1 MMEDAGADFFNQIE
15 EEEEFCCNRVR
26 KCHPLLSSSGILQ
39 PTPLAPPFS
48 SSSSSSSTNLSNPP
62 AAPGNP
68 VQRCPLPPSPSS
80 SSSSLSSSSSSK
92 SNPPAAVPRNPTVSN
107 PNFFHLNVSES
118 ISTKSL
124 GLRPTIIPS
133 LSKDAEETGVMFLLP
148 SSPQVTITT
157 ALSDHSGPNN
167 VAIGTMTVS
176 PSSSNDVIIPPL
188 KCASEIVASVESW
201 QKTMVELVVENEQL
215 RKQVQ
220 HLRKVLDDKETAC
233 QSAGKTRELC
243 LDEEANNNFGL
254 KTHLSRDDDDEVH
267 ICSLKRD
274 FTKDLHTQQQEAFSG
289 REHLKLSSA
298 SSEQGEQHGNNNSYE
313 DVKLVLERMCGIESL
328 LSMISNHVPII
339 IISHCDANL
348 RYTYIKFVHKPLEH
362 VCSQDILGLKD
373 VDLVGVIPGALE
385 MMEMKKEVLCT
396 GIANRREL
404 NIEVEADD
412 GVGARLLVIACEP
425 LFGNEGGVLGV
436 ATALIDVTEQAM
448 LRERLAQMKDE
459 VAKREVTEKKLRHA
473 IAAADEAMEA
483 KNSFLAVMSH
493 EIRTPLN
500 GVLGMAQILATTPLN
515 SEQKEL
521 VDAMV
526 FSGDVLLAIISDI
539 LDLSK
544 VEAGTMELEEQGL
557 NPRDIVKHV
566 VRTAIAATRERNISI
581 QAIVADDVPTLV
593 IGDPLRIKQVI
604 TNLVF
609 NAVKFTKRGYVKV
622 RLRVVN
628 HPKTSAPTQCLD
640 NLSSFSEGYDSDHI
654 LENSVKPAAAASS
667 STHLALGKVDRK
679 EISPE
684 VRFSEQMN
692 TVEWNPLL
700 EGGRRDIPED
710 ILLTVEEDKAEEQQ
724 QLLSDPNPTTSNAE
738 GSPDIWLQ
746 YEIED
751 TGIGIPKGAFPLL
764 FEKFTQVHSSTT
776 RKYGGTGLGLAICKQ
791 LVQLMGGQILA
802 QSEEGK
808 GSTFTFTVRCKC
820 PTQAIAAGPIKTV
833 SETKLKKNLCHST
846 AQLHKLQAGMLNPLC
861 SRNSAMNLQLL
872 PRMIKSEQQET
883 RSADSSLK
891 LHNGNNNNNSSAF
904 SSLGSHEKSKV
915 LTCAAGARGGQG
927 AFKENEGGVQW
938 SGRWDTA
945 SNGLRRTSSG
955 PPRIECLF
963 MPQFE
968 ESKSL
973 GIIESAA
980 APKAEKNAPLLL
992 LAEDNKVNVMVAMSM
1007 LKRLGLAADVAYNG
1021 LEAIK
1026 ALQTKCYDLVLMD
1039 ICMPLMD
1046 GLEVTKHIREFERC
1060 GYWDKKIIQATS
1072 ESGGASWC
1080 QPAYRQL
1087 SSTAMVVSQE
1097 NFPIGGGRRHLPI
1110 VAMTA
1115 NALSNCEDQC
1125 SKTGMDSF
1133 MTKPVTFK
1141 KLKDVLDH
1149 FLS

>member
-39 PTPLAPPFS
+39 LTPLAPPFS

-274 FTKDLHTQQQEAFSG
+274 FTKDLHTQQQEVFSG

-883 RSADSSLK
+883 RSTDSSLK

>member
-1 MMEDAGADFFNQIE
+1 
-15 EEEEFCCNRVR
+15 
-26 KCHPLLSSSGILQ
+26 
-39 PTPLAPPFS
+39 
-48 SSSSSSSTNLSNPP
+48 
-62 AAPGNP
+62 
-68 VQRCPLPPSPSS
+68 
-80 SSSSLSSSSSSK
+80 
-92 SNPPAAVPRNPTVSN
+92 
-107 PNFFHLNVSES
+107 
-118 ISTKSL
+118 
-124 GLRPTIIPS
+124 
-133 LSKDAEETGVMFLLP
+133 
-148 SSPQVTITT
+148 
-157 ALSDHSGPNN
+157 
-167 VAIGTMTVS
+167 
-176 PSSSNDVIIPPL
+176 
-188 KCASEIVASVESW
+188 
-201 QKTMVELVVENEQL
+201 
-215 RKQVQ
+215 
-220 HLRKVLDDKETAC
+220 
-233 QSAGKTRELC
+233 
-243 LDEEANNNFGL
+243 
-254 KTHLSRDDDDEVH
+254 
-267 ICSLKRD
+267 
-274 FTKDLHTQQQEAFSG
+274 
-289 REHLKLSSA
+289 
-298 SSEQGEQHGNNNSYE
+298 
-313 DVKLVLERMCGIESL
+313 
-328 LSMISNHVPII
+328 
-339 IISHCDANL
+339 
-348 RYTYIKFVHKPLEH
+348 
-362 VCSQDILGLKD
+362 
-373 VDLVGVIPGALE
+373 
-385 MMEMKKEVLCT
+385 
-396 GIANRREL
+396 
-404 NIEVEADD
+404 
-412 GVGARLLVIACEP
+412 
-425 LFGNEGGVLGV
+425 
-436 ATALIDVTEQAM
+436 
-448 LRERLAQMKDE
+448 
-459 VAKREVTEKKLRHA
+459 
-473 IAAADEAMEA
+473 
-483 KNSFLAVMSH
+483 
-493 EIRTPLN
+493 
-500 GVLGMAQILATTPLN
+500 
-515 SEQKEL
+515 
-521 VDAMV
+521 
-526 FSGDVLLAIISDI
+526 
-539 LDLSK
+539 
-544 VEAGTMELEEQGL
+544 
-557 NPRDIVKHV
+557 
-566 VRTAIAATRERNISI
+566 
-581 QAIVADDVPTLV
+581 
-593 IGDPLRIKQVI
+593 
-604 TNLVF
+604 
-609 NAVKFTKRGYVKV
+609 V

-628 HPKTSAPTQCLD
+628 HPKTSTPTQCLG

-667 STHLALGKVDRK
+667 STHLALGKADRK
-679 EISPE
+679 ENSPE

-710 ILLTVEEDKAEEQQ
+710 ILSTVEEDVQDATTTQGNTVEDVKLVRKAENTKATLGLVMPKKAEEQQ
-724 QLLSDPNPTTSNAE
+724 QLLSDPNPTTSNAQ

-808 GSTFTFTVRCKC
+808 GSTFTFTVRCKR

-883 RSADSSLK
+883 RSTDSSLK
-891 LHNGNNNNNSSAF
+891 LHNGNNNNNNNNNSSAF

-927 AFKENEGGVQW
+927 AFKENEGGVQR
-938 SGRWDTA
+938 SGRWDTV

-973 GIIESAA
+973 GSIESAA

-1087 SSTAMVVSQE
+1087 SSTAMVASQE